1 MLRHSSIS
9 FFISRRS
16 LLPYVL
22 RPVANLSSQVS
33 AYFLNYS
40 MTYSNLTWMKNEFLS
55 RGIYSRSCFICLY
68 NLILLSM
75 KKVELYFSS
84 ILSTFRIFLGSQRL
98 LFCWSCHICLKLLIL
113 SFVLLKITLISKTTW
128 VITGLFMT

>member
-1 MLRHSSIS
+1 
-9 FFISRRS
+9 
-16 LLPYVL
+16 
-22 RPVANLSSQVS
+22 
-33 AYFLNYS
+33 
-40 MTYSNLTWMKNEFLS
+40 
-55 RGIYSRSCFICLY
+55 
-68 NLILLSM
+68 M

-98 LFCWSCHICLKLLIL
+98 LFYWSCHICLKLLIL